1 MDADQYQ
8 REALRT
14 ENTPDFV
21 RLGGDRDHDV
31 VVARLI
37 HAVLGLS
44 SEVGELAD
52 ALKKHIIYGKALDE
66 INILEEN
73 GDLDWYQAVMLHA
86 IKRSTSEAYDRNI
99 AKLRA
104 RYGDAFDP
112 QKALN
117 RDLDKERKALEG
129 ER

>member
-8 REALRT
+8 HDALRT
-14 ENTPDFV
+14 ESTPDFV
-21 RLGGDRDHDV
+21 RLGGDREHDV

-37 HAVLGLS
+37 HAVLGMS

-66 INILEEN
+66 VNIIEEN
-73 GDLDWYQAVMLHA
+73 GDLSWYQAVMLHA
-86 IKRSTSEAYDRNI
+86 IKRSISEAHERNI
-99 AKLRA
+99 AKLRV

-112 QKALN
+112 HKALN
-117 RDLDKERKALEG
+117 RNLDKERKALE
-129 ER
+129 E

>member
-1 MDADQYQ
+1 MDANQYQ
-8 REALRT
+8 RDALKT

-21 RLGGDRDHDV
+21 RLGGDRDHDI

-37 HAVLGLS
+37 HAVLGMS

-66 INILEEN
+66 VNVLEEN
-73 GDLDWYQAVMLHA
+73 GDLSWYQALMLHA
-86 IKRSTSEAYDRNI
+86 IKRSISEAHERNI
-99 AKLRA
+99 AKLRV
-104 RYGDAFDP
+104 RYGNAFDP

-117 RDLDKERKALEG
+117 RNLDEERKALEG